1 MNISDEVKAVMN
13 LQERR
18 HPYVFTKMVIAGG
31 AMRSL
36 ASVGCIRYLEEEK
49 LLESIKH
56 FAGTSAGSVIC
67 LFLVLGYTANEIFEF
82 IIINFKRND
91 VASVSIEDIFK
102 LVDNFGLNLGAN
114 VTAFIGTMLHQKIKV
129 KDITFLELAKVTGKN
144 LVVCVANLTK
154 HKEEYWCVDTTPSMS
169 VVKAIRASCSLP
181 ILFTPVK
188 HNGDLYIDGGIYNNF
203 PIDFFCGSKDNN
215 DIKDIIGI
223 NVVSNP
229 PADNQDFISYLS
241 MIFHTV
247 INRLGKPV
255 HNDLH
260 NNVVTLQFE
269 DEAWLPISGL
279 QVVVSRDMLEQYTS
293 IGYTK
298 MKEVLRQYDALLASK
313 YSTSDDTSIT

>member
-1 MNISDEVKAVMN
+1 
-13 LQERR
+13 
-18 HPYVFTKMVIAGG
+18 MVIAGG

-36 ASVGCIRYLEEEK
+36 ASIGCIRYLEEEN
-49 LLESIKH
+49 LLKSVKH
-56 FAGTSAGSVIC
+56 FAGTSAGSIMS
-67 LFLVLGYTANEIFEF
+67 LFLVLGYTADEIFEF
-82 IIINFKRND
+82 IITNFKRND

-102 LVDNFGLNLGAN
+102 IVDNFGLNLGAN
-114 VTAFIGTMLHQKIKV
+114 ITAFIGTMLHQKLKV
-129 KDITFLELAKVTGKN
+129 KDTTFLELAKNTGKN

-169 VVKAIRASCSLP
+169 VIKAIRASCSLP

-203 PIDFFCGSKDNN
+203 PIDYFCGTQHSDTVRE
-215 DIKDIIGI
+215 IKDIIGI

-229 PADNQDFISYLS
+229 PSDHQDFLSYIS

-269 DEAWLPISGL
+269 DEVWLPVSGL
-279 QVVVSRDMLEQYTS
+279 QVIVSREMLETYTS

-298 MKEVLRQYDALLASK
+298 MRELLQQYDDLLALN
-313 YSTSDDTSIT
+313 YTNLDDTSTT

>member
-1 MNISDEVKAVMN
+1 MKVKE
-13 LQERR
+13 QR
-18 HPYVFTKMVIAGG
+18 HPYEFTKMVIAGG

-36 ASVGCIRYLEEEK
+36 ASIGCIRYLEEEN
-49 LLESIKH
+49 LLKSIKH

-82 IIINFKRND
+82 IITNFKRND

-102 LVDNFGLNLGAN
+102 IIDNFGLNLGAN
-114 VTAFIGTMLHQKIKV
+114 ITAFIGTMLHQKLKV
-129 KDITFLELAKVTGKN
+129 KDITFLELAKNTGKN

-169 VVKAIRASCSLP
+169 VIKAIRASCSLP

-203 PIDFFCGSKDNN
+203 PIDYFCGTQHN
-215 DIKDIIGI
+215 DTVREIKDIIGI

-229 PADNQDFISYLS
+229 PPDNQDFLSYIS
-241 MIFHTV
+241 MIFHTI

-260 NNVVTLQFE
+260 NNIVTLQFE
-269 DEAWLPISGL
+269 DEAWLPVSGL
-279 QVVVSRDMLEQYTS
+279 QVVVSREMLETYTS

-298 MKEVLRQYDALLASK
+298 MKELLQQYDALLALN
-313 YSTSDDTSIT
+313 YSNPDDESTP